1 MASPGV
7 GSTSAPR
14 AQAAAAAPSSTSS
27 SQPSQPAQPASGLA
41 ATANDKPEV
50 LVGAAFAGA
59 FLFAKI
65 LRAITSSDD

>member
-1 MASPGV
+1 V

-14 AQAAAAAPSSTSS
+14 AQAAASAPSTSTSTSTPPS
-27 SQPSQPAQPASGLA
+27 SPTQSGLA
-41 ATANDKPEV
+41 ATAQEKPEV